1 MYTLIY
7 DFETS
12 GLNPFHEDITE
23 IGCRCLETEEVFTS
37 LVQPLSN
44 RLLDAKVQKLTGIT
58 NEMLK
63 KEGQKPIEAF
73 VQFFDFLHK
82 LYVVDNDMVMVAHN
96 GSGFDDIFLR
106 KVHRWL
112 QGEGHLEYDEMM
124 KNIHFVD
131 SLLVSR
137 LIHPERYSHSMK
149 SMCQLYN
156 ITNNAAHRA
165 MGDVDA
171 LTELWNYLIKNIKSK
186 KHEISGTHL
195 RYLTYC

>member
-1 MYTLIY
+1 MISLLY

-23 IGCRCLETEEVFTS
+23 IGCRCLETDEVFTC

-44 RLLDAKVQKLTGIT
+44 KLLDKKVQQLTGIT
-58 NEMLK
+58 NELLK

-73 VQFFDFLHK
+73 VGFFDFLYKHYK
-82 LYVVDNDMVMVAHN
+82 KDTDMIMVAHN
-96 GSGFDDIFLR
+96 GLAFDDIFL
-106 KVHRWL
+106 KKTHRWL
-112 QGEGHLEYDEMM
+112 QGEGCLEYDDMM
-124 KNIHFVD
+124 ENIQFVD

-137 LIHPERYSHSMK
+137 LLHPERYSHSMK
-149 SMCQLYN
+149 SMCLTYN

-171 LTELWNYLIKNIKSK
+171 LTELWGYLIKNIQSK
-186 KHEISGTHL
+186 KQDISGTNL